1 MNGKRNGKLKE
12 YDKNGNLIFEG
23 EYVNDTNYIEQK
35 CDSNNN
41 AIFWKE
47 KEFNQIIFEGKYL
60 NRKRRAKGKEF
71 SYNWNLIF
79 DGE

>member
-1 MNGKRNGKLKE
+1 MNGKRNGKLRE

-35 CDSNNN
+35 FDSNNN

-71 SYNWNLIF
+71 SYN
-79 DGE
+79 